1 MILTSGKLLRDHR
14 TPQEELE
21 EGFREFVVEM
31 LVVTGGPLDG
41 LSVEEGGL
49 RHLKGVYLAALE
61 RPNGDVR
68 VAESGTRLAG
78 GDRLRFVGKADEVLD
93 LLSMPGLAS
102 AHADQIDGFDLVRSD
117 FFEAVI
123 GPSSSL
129 VGTTLKEARFR
140 TAFLGAVVAIHR
152 AGHRID
158 AKLGEVPLRT
168 ADTLVIL
175 ADSGFL
181 ERHRDRSDFL
191 LVSPLGAP
199 TVTDTRHRLT
209 VMIVGFAVLF
219 LAGSGLLP
227 ILDTALLA
235 AITLVALGVLT
246 FGQAR
251 DAVDLNVVVMVAASF
266 GLAAAMEVSGLAA
279 EIAAL
284 VVDGLGPLGSI
295 GVLTGVILT
304 TTLLTELVSNAAAAS
319 VVFPIAFVTAQS
331 LGMDPHAL
339 AIAVAVGASSSFLTP
354 IGYQT
359 NMMVY
364 GPGGYRYFDYI
375 RLGAPLTVAM
385 LVVSVTLIHTFML

>member
-1 MILTSGKLLRDHR
+1 
-14 TPQEELE
+14 
-21 EGFREFVVEM
+21 
-31 LVVTGGPLDG
+31 
-41 LSVEEGGL
+41 
-49 RHLKGVYLAALE
+49 
-61 RPNGDVR
+61 
-68 VAESGTRLAG
+68 
-78 GDRLRFVGKADEVLD
+78 
-93 LLSMPGLAS
+93 
-102 AHADQIDGFDLVRSD
+102 
-117 FFEAVI
+117 
-123 GPSSSL
+123 
-129 VGTTLKEARFR
+129 
-140 TAFLGAVVAIHR
+140 
-152 AGHRID
+152 
-158 AKLGEVPLRT
+158 
-168 ADTLVIL
+168 
-175 ADSGFL
+175 
-181 ERHRDRSDFL
+181 
-191 LVSPLGAP
+191 
-199 TVTDTRHRLT
+199 
-209 VMIVGFAVLF
+209 
-219 LAGSGLLP
+219 
-227 ILDTALLA
+227 
-235 AITLVALGVLT
+235 VLT